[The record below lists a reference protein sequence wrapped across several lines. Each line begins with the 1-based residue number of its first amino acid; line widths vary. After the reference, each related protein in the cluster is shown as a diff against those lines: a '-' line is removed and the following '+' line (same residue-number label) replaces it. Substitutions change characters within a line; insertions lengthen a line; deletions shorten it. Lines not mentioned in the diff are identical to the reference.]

1 MTEDPQIWS
10 SVFYWRNYDGEP
22 TLEWPQAK
30 FIIYTKF
37 VDRYNTPKIVGYIQ
51 FGMPIKSDMLA
62 TISDKIYWT
71 EQKFSNSAC
80 MRYIE
85 KINAGERG
93 ELTILGEH
101 WPIKSYTPAPTPPP
115 SVEEQPEPQQPQL
128 KKRPTS
134 LLKKNTAQPWK
145 NERMWT
151 QPTLENTW
159 RQPTI

>member
-1 MTEDPQIWS
+1 MTEDPQIRL

-37 VDRYNTPKIVGYIQ
+37 FDRSNTPKIVGYIQ
-51 FGMPIKSDMLA
+51 FSMPIKSDMLA

-71 EQKFSNSAC
+71 VQKFSNSAC

-93 ELTILGEH
+93 ELTTLGEH
-101 WPIKSYTPAPTPPP
+101 WPIKAYTPAPTPQP
-115 SVEEQPEPQQPQL
+115 SVEENTESKQPQL

-134 LLKKNTAQPWK
+134 LLKKHPAIQNDHSLAQPWR
-145 NERMWT
+145 NERMWA
-151 QPTLENTW
+151 QPTL
-159 RQPTI
+159 